1 MLTLHCRQSIMFS
14 MNKLSSAKR
23 VQVLSLL
30 CEGTS
35 MRAASR
41 LADVS
46 FNTVSKLLVDA
57 GLVCAAFHD
66 ETVRGV
72 KSRRVQAMKFG
83 RSSARRKS
91 ARRRQKAAE
100 AGATSGRGRRSTP
113 TASCSSRSWWA
124 TVARTTAT
132 SS

>member
-1 MLTLHCRQSIMFS
+1 MILL

-23 VQVLSLL
+23 VQILSLL

-35 MRAASR
+35 MRSASR

-46 FNTVSKLLVDA
+46 INTVSKLLVDA

-72 KSRRVQAMKFG
+72 KSKRVQADEIWSFVGAK
-83 RSSARRKS
+83 AKNVTPE
-91 ARRRQKAAE
+91 QKAD
-100 AGATSGRGRRSTP
+100 GWGDLWTW
-113 TASCSSRSWWA
+113 TAID
-124 TVARTTAT
+124 
-132 SS
+132 